1 MKVTIIGLGSIGY
14 LHYKILS
21 QLKKVKKI
29 QVYSNRKVR
38 LCKKSF
44 LVNKTCLLKFEI
56 STLSLST
63 IPKFPT
69 PEYAKYNIKGQPKP
83 PAPITRILEL
93 NIFFCP
99 ETPMFFNINCFEYFL
114 RSSAFNSIINLDF

>member
-21 QLKKVKKI
+21 QFKKVKKI

-44 LVNKTCLLKFEI
+44 LVNKKRDIIEFNPDYIVI
-56 STLSLST
+56 SIS
-63 IPKFPT
+63 K
-69 PEYAKYNIKGQPKP
+69 
-83 PAPITRILEL
+83 
-93 NIFFCP
+93 
-99 ETPMFFNINCFEYFL
+99 
-114 RSSAFNSIINLDF
+114 